1 MKWIV
6 EYRALMSDGSIEE
19 LELEIMANTAREVRH
34 KAGLAVLDAAR
45 NNPQIKRARMQRIRA
60 K

>member
-6 EYRALMSDGSIEE
+6 EYRAQMADGSIEE
-19 LELEIMANTAREVRH
+19 MELEIVANTAREVRH
-34 KAGLAVLDAAR
+34 KAGLAVLDAGR
-45 NNPQIKRARMQRIRA
+45 NDPQIKRTRIQRIRA